1 MGSTS
6 DRSAAIG
13 AEGDRDLRASAIG
26 LDTERVCG
34 SDALPIVFRIDVA
47 RWKSTGWKMLA

>member
-47 RWKSTGWKMLA
+47 RWKATGWKMLA